1 MINEGKN
8 NIFSIN
14 GLFESAL
21 FYNNV
26 LFIDG

>member
-1 MINEGKN
+1 MINDGKN

-14 GLFESAL
+14 ELFERAL
-21 FYNNV
+21 FYNND